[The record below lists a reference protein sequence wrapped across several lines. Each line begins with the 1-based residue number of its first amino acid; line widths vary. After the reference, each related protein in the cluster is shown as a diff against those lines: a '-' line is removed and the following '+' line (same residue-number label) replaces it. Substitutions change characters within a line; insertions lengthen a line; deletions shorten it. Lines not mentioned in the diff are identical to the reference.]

1 VQTCALHSTVIG
13 GGDVSLNRDRGK
25 RAERAVA
32 ERLNGTRLG
41 TLSGVDVVTDDGT
54 WAIEVKSRKAF
65 VAEKW
70 MKQSIKNAKK
80 GRTPLV
86 VVHVQGKQ
94 HSDDLVLIRLK
105 DWEAWMGEISGT

>member
-1 VQTCALHSTVIG
+1 M
-13 GGDVSLNRDRGK
+13 SLNRDRGK

-32 ERLNGTRLG
+32 ERLNATRIGTMG
-41 TLSGVDVVTDDGT
+41 GADVVSDD

-70 MKQSIKNAKK
+70 MKQSTKNAKK

-94 HSDDLVLIRLK
+94 HGDDLVLIRLK
-105 DWEAWMGEISGT
+105 DWEAWMGELKQKGG